1 MYPAKFDSRHIG
13 RTKSCE
19 MLWESDMDLSVPPLG
34 VQSEK
39 KTKIE
44 QNECR
49 SDSEG
54 SDDEESHL
62 KRQFPRSF
70 HS

>member
-19 MLWESDMDLSVPPLG
+19 MLWESDMDLRVPPLG

-39 KTKIE
+39 KRKLNKMSAEAIVRVVMTKNLI
-44 QNECR
+44 
-49 SDSEG
+49 
-54 SDDEESHL
+54 
-62 KRQFPRSF
+62 
-70 HS
+70 